1 MPNQQDIV
9 TFSHVKKSYYLGE
22 NEIKALKNITFSV
35 KSKSFTFIVGKS
47 GSGKSTLLNLIGA
60 IDSPSAG
67 SIVINGV
74 DIGTLDDNALSDFR
88 AKHIGHI
95 FQNFNLIPVLNLY
108 ENIEY
113 PLLMI
118 HEDKASREKKVKQII
133 EDVGLQGLEQHIPSQ
148 LSGGQRQRVAIAR
161 ALVKEP
167 LLVLADEPSANL
179 DSKTSAEILELMIKM
194 QRRSQT
200 TFIFVT
206 HDRDIMDVADE
217 TYLLKDGVLEQ
228 EALEQKVLEVNNV

>member
-1 MPNQQDIV
+1 MLREEKHIV
-9 TFSHVKKSYYLGE
+9 TFKNVKKSYFLGE
-22 NEIKALKNITFSV
+22 SEIEALRDVNFSV
-35 KSKSFTFIVGKS
+35 KAKSFTFIVGKS

-118 HEDKASREKKVKQII
+118 NENKETRQRKVKHII
-133 EDVGLQGLEQHIPSQ
+133 EAVGLSGLEKHIPSQ

-161 ALVKEP
+161 ALVKDP
-167 LLVLADEPSANL
+167 ILVLADEPSANL
-179 DSKTSAEILELMIKM
+179 DSKTSAEILTLMEEM
-194 QRRSQT
+194 QRESQT

-206 HDRDIMDVADE
+206 HDRDIMGVSDE
-217 TYLLKDGVLEQ
+217 TYELKDGVLEVQ
-228 EALEQKVLEVNNV
+228 NV

>member
-1 MPNQQDIV
+1 MLTDEKHIV
-9 TFSHVKKSYYLGE
+9 TFKNVKKSYFLGE
-22 NEIKALKNITFSV
+22 SKIEALRDVNFSV
-35 KSKSFTFIVGKS
+35 KAKSFTFIVGKS

-118 HEDKASREKKVKQII
+118 NENIETRQKKVEHII
-133 EDVGLQGLEQHIPSQ
+133 EAVGLSGLEKHIPSQ

-161 ALVKEP
+161 ALVKDP
-167 LLVLADEPSANL
+167 ILVLADEPSANL
-179 DSKTSAEILELMIKM
+179 DSKTSAEILTLMEEM
-194 QRRSQT
+194 QRESQT

-206 HDRDIMDVADE
+206 HDRDIMGVSDE
-217 TYLLKDGVLEQ
+217 TYELKDGVLEVQ
-228 EALEQKVLEVNNV
+228 NV

>member
-1 MPNQQDIV
+1 MLTDEKHIV
-9 TFSHVKKSYYLGE
+9 TFKNVKKSYFLGE
-22 NEIKALKNITFSV
+22 SEIEALRDVNFSV
-35 KSKSFTFIVGKS
+35 KAKSFTFIVGKS

-118 HEDKASREKKVKQII
+118 NENKETRQKKVEHII
-133 EDVGLQGLEQHIPSQ
+133 EAVGLSGLEKHIPSQ

-161 ALVKEP
+161 ALVKDP
-167 LLVLADEPSANL
+167 ILVLADEPSANL
-179 DSKTSAEILELMIKM
+179 DSKTSAEILTLMEEM
-194 QRRSQT
+194 QRESQT

-206 HDRDIMDVADE
+206 HDRDIMGVSDE
-217 TYLLKDGVLEQ
+217 TYELKDGVLEVQ
-228 EALEQKVLEVNNV
+228 NV

>member
-1 MPNQQDIV
+1 MLTDEKHIV
-9 TFSHVKKSYYLGE
+9 TFKNVKKSYFLGE
-22 NEIKALKNITFSV
+22 SEIEALRNVNFSV
-35 KSKSFTFIVGKS
+35 KAKSFTFIVGKS

-67 SIVINGV
+67 SIVINGI

-118 HEDKASREKKVKQII
+118 NENKETRQRKVKHII
-133 EDVGLQGLEQHIPSQ
+133 EAVGLSGLEKHIPSQ

-161 ALVKEP
+161 ALVKDP
-167 LLVLADEPSANL
+167 ILVLADEPSANL
-179 DSKTSAEILELMIKM
+179 DSKTSAEILTLMEKM
-194 QRRSQT
+194 QRESQT

-206 HDRDIMDVADE
+206 HDRDIMGVSDE
-217 TYLLKDGVLEQ
+217 TYELKDGVLEVQ
-228 EALEQKVLEVNNV
+228 NV

>member
-1 MPNQQDIV
+1 MLTDEKHIV
-9 TFSHVKKSYYLGE
+9 TFKNVKKSYFLGE
-22 NEIKALKNITFSV
+22 SEIEALRDVNFSV
-35 KSKSFTFIVGKS
+35 KAKSFTFIVGKS

-118 HEDKASREKKVKQII
+118 NENKETRQRKVKHII
-133 EDVGLQGLEQHIPSQ
+133 EAVGLSGLEKHIPSQ

-161 ALVKEP
+161 ALVKDP
-167 LLVLADEPSANL
+167 ILVLADEPSANL
-179 DSKTSAEILELMIKM
+179 DSKTSAEILTLMEEM
-194 QRRSQT
+194 QRESQT

-206 HDRDIMDVADE
+206 HDRDIMGVSDE
-217 TYLLKDGVLEQ
+217 TYELKDGVLEVQ
-228 EALEQKVLEVNNV
+228 NV

>member
-1 MPNQQDIV
+1 MFTDEKHIV
-9 TFSHVKKSYYLGE
+9 TFKNVKKSYFLGE
-22 NEIKALKNITFSV
+22 SEIEALRDVSFSV
-35 KSKSFTFIVGKS
+35 KAKSFTFIVGKS

-118 HEDKASREKKVKQII
+118 NEDKETRQRKVEHII
-133 EDVGLQGLEQHIPSQ
+133 EAVGLSGLEKHIPSQ

-161 ALVKEP
+161 ALVKDP
-167 LLVLADEPSANL
+167 ILVLADEPSANL
-179 DSKTSAEILELMIKM
+179 DSKTSAEILTLMEEM
-194 QRRSQT
+194 QRESQT

-206 HDRDIMDVADE
+206 HDRDIMGVSDE
-217 TYLLKDGVLEQ
+217 TYELKDGVLEVQ
-228 EALEQKVLEVNNV
+228 DV

>member
-1 MPNQQDIV
+1 MFTDEKHIV
-9 TFSHVKKSYYLGE
+9 TFKNVKKSYFLGE
-22 NEIKALKNITFSV
+22 SEIEALRDVSFSV
-35 KSKSFTFIVGKS
+35 KAKSFTFIVGKS

-118 HEDKASREKKVKQII
+118 NENKETRQRKVEHII
-133 EDVGLQGLEQHIPSQ
+133 EAVGLSGLEKHIPSQ

-161 ALVKEP
+161 ALVKDP
-167 LLVLADEPSANL
+167 ILVLADEPSANL
-179 DSKTSAEILELMIKM
+179 DSKTSAEILTLMEEM
-194 QRRSQT
+194 QRESQT

-206 HDRDIMDVADE
+206 HDRDIMGVSDE
-217 TYLLKDGVLEQ
+217 TYELKDGVLEVQ
-228 EALEQKVLEVNNV
+228 DV